1 MINVENRTIFCVLVL
16 LLASMTVH
24 AAEYNQQRFELWNNC
39 EPVELDV
46 LLLSG
51 AESIVTQK
59 EVYAPVSNRLLDA
72 GIHVVRDIDTRLVV
86 VVERVGL
93 SLYVQLNYVKDFV
106 QDNVSQAKGHH
117 AITWTT
123 SIGVPYARFTNL
135 ESTKII
141 IGVIVDE
148 FIKQYSHVN
157 ADACAHR

>member
-1 MINVENRTIFCVLVL
+1 MKCIAIILAL
-16 LLASMTVH
+16 LLVSMVGN
-24 AAEYNQQRFELWNNC
+24 AAEYNQTRFELWNNC

-51 AESIVTQK
+51 AESIVTQM
-59 EVYAPVSNRLLDA
+59 EVYAPVSDKLLYA
-72 GIHVVRDIDTRLVV
+72 GIRVARDVDTRLVI
-86 VVERVGL
+86 VVEKVGL
-93 SLYVQLNYVKDFV
+93 SLYVQVNYVKDFV
-106 QDNVSQAKGHH
+106 QDNVSQVKGH

-148 FIKQYSHVN
+148 FIRQYSYVN